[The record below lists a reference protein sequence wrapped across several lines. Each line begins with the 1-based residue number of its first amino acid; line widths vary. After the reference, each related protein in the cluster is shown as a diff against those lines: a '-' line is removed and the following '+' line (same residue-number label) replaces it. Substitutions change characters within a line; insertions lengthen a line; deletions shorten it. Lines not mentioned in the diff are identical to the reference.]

1 MTPSRASGRRHA
13 FQPKMGPS
21 MNTLHNM
28 QIFVR
33 VVEAR
38 SFTAAAESLGISPGS
53 ASRAM
58 NELEAHLRIR
68 LLNRTTRRIALT
80 AAGAEYLERCRE
92 ILADIAKAEEDIAGS
107 RVSPSG
113 VLRIH
118 SFASFGQ
125 HYVVPAVSEYRRRYP
140 DVKIELRLSQDIPDL
155 LDGSCDSSILAVSS
169 LPDSDAVQ
177 VRLGSTFDVLC
188 ASPAYLSTHGV
199 PTEPADLQS
208 HECLTL
214 STPTFAQRV
223 WHFHGPQ
230 GNERLTFDSALQ
242 LDNAEALAATIRQGI
257 GIGALPVHTA
267 LSGLSDGSLV
277 RILPD
282 RTVGSREIC
291 AVHPSRRFVD
301 ARTRTWLDL
310 LRTYMPLALERNHAQ
325 ISALNGPPSGPTTVE
340 PVLVGE
346 GRSHRAPDVVLT
358 H

>member
-1 MTPSRASGRRHA
+1 
-13 FQPKMGPS
+13 
-21 MNTLHNM
+21 MNTLQNM

-58 NELEAHLRIR
+58 SELEAHLRIR
-68 LLNRTTRRIALT
+68 LMNRTTRRIALT

-92 ILADIAKAEEDIAGS
+92 ILADIAKAEEDIGGS
-107 RVSPSG
+107 RVSPNG

-125 HYVVPAVSEYRRRYP
+125 HYVIPVISEYRRRYP
-140 DVKIELRLSQDIPDL
+140 AVKIELRLSQDIPDL

-169 LPDSDAVQ
+169 LPDSGAVQ

-199 PTEPADLQS
+199 PTELADLQS
-208 HECLTL
+208 HECLML
-214 STPTFAQRV
+214 STPTFAQRE
-223 WHFHGPQ
+223 WHFDGPR
-230 GNERLTFDSALQ
+230 GRERLTIESALQ
-242 LDNAEALAATIRQGI
+242 LDNAEALAAAIRQGI
-257 GIGALPVHTA
+257 GIGALPVHAA
-267 LSGLSDGSLV
+267 LAGLNDGSLV
-277 RILPD
+277 RVLPD
-282 RTVGSREIC
+282 HTIGSREIC

-310 LRTYMPLALERNHAQ
+310 LRTYVPLALERNHAQ
-325 ISALNGPPSGPTTVE
+325 ISALNGSRNEQAIAE
-340 PVLVGE
+340 PVLLSD
-346 GRSHRAPDVVLT
+346 GRSHRTPDHVLT